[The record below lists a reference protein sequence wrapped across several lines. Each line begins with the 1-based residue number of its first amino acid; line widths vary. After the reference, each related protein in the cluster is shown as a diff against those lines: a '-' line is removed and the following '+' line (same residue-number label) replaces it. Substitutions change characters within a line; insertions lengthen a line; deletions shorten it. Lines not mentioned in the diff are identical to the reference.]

1 MATRYV
7 NTASSAGGDGT
18 TNATSG
24 ANRAYA
30 SLNAWEAAR
39 QADLTGGGAEIC
51 ICEGSAA
58 DSTAVTVDGWTT
70 TASDYI
76 EIKVEQANRPTTPAF
91 STGHYRVVG
100 SFAFVPAILVSESY
114 VRLLGV
120 QVRNTHSSSDSHGL
134 RVRPL
139 VTPAN
144 ADIRLTGVISYGVP
158 HASARGVLISDCTA
172 TCINCLSY
180 GHGGDGF
187 RFSFGANGFTG
198 YVYNCVAAAN
208 GATGFTADSSSN
220 TTTIRN
226 CYSGGNTG
234 ADYSANW
241 DTASNNHSEDGTL
254 GTTTAYSTSSG
265 AYFTNV
271 TAASENFTLGSSSTL
286 IDAGYDL
293 SGTFTTDILGTTRGA
308 TFDVGVYEYVA
319 GGSED
324 VAAAGNLSITGAAV
338 LNAAGSLVAAGAAS
352 ITGAADLDAAGS
364 LVAAGALSITGA
376 ADLDATGAL
385 LAAGSASITGT
396 ADLDA
401 IGNLLAAGSLAIEG
415 AADLTG
421 ASDTD
426 VAASGSLSV
435 TGSAALNAIGSLTT
449 AGSLSIIGSSD
460 LDAIGQLLAAGSIV
474 VTGAADLT
482 STTASDISASG
493 ELSITGSAALDAIGQ
508 ILSAGS
514 IFITGIAALT
524 SGTVDVARTPG
535 GSGYPVYWQGKRRK
549 RRLEEQPNLHLKKVL
564 DDVVA
569 ELYGELTEDEVPKE
583 VQVKAAKLVKPF
595 VKKTDKKLA
604 IPPEAAVDWQAL
616 EKDAARV
623 RQIIALW
630 RKHEL
635 EVEIEAED
643 EYLLMMA

>member
-1 MATRYV
+1 MAFAFV
-7 NTASSAGGDGT
+7 AAAHGDA
-18 TNATSG
+18 NATSITVNKPTG
-24 ANRAYA
+24 TADNDICFLFLAHLANEDPNSGLTGWTQLGTRRYDAVSGKSHSLYYRIAA
-30 SLNAWEAAR
+30 SEAASYTIGWATSGR
-39 QADLTGGGAEIC
+39 SGG
-51 ICEGSAA
+51 
-58 DSTAVTVDGWTT
+58 TVATYRDGF
-70 TASDYI
+70 D
-76 EIKVEQANRPTTPAF
+76 
-91 STGHYRVVG
+91 
-100 SFAFVPAILVSESY
+100 
-114 VRLLGV
+114 
-120 QVRNTHSSSDSHGL
+120 
-134 RVRPL
+134 
-139 VTPAN
+139 
-144 ADIRLTGVISYGVP
+144 
-158 HASARGVLISDCTA
+158 TA
-172 TCINCLSY
+172 TPIDVVS
-180 GHGGDGF
+180 D
-187 RFSFGANGFTG
+187 TT
-198 YVYNCVAAAN
+198 YVTNNTTLRAAGMTVAAAN
-208 GATGFTADSSSN
+208 SALIFFGAVHASTSITATPSTNPTTFAEDVDNWNSTSRFTRE
-220 TTTIRN
+220 I
-226 CYSGGNTG
+226 
-234 ADYSANW
+234 
-241 DTASNNHSEDGTL
+241 ASVIW
-254 GTTTAYSTSSG
+254 TSSG
-265 AYFTNV
+265 ATGNMDATISGASANKHAFAVALNV
-271 TAASENFTLGSSSTL
+271 AA
-286 IDAGYDL
+286 
-293 SGTFTTDILGTTRGA
+293 
-308 TFDVGVYEYVA
+308 A
-319 GGSED
+319 GGD
-324 VAAAGNLSITGAAV
+324 VAAAGSLSITGAAV
-338 LNAAGSLVAAGAAS
+338 LNAAGSLAAAGAAS
-352 ITGAADLDAAGS
+352 ISGAADLDAAGS

-493 ELSITGSAALDAIGQ
+493 ELSITGSADLDAIGQ
-508 ILSAGS
+508 LLSAGS

-524 SGTVDVARTPG
+524 SGAVDVARTPG

-564 DDVVA
+564 DDVVK
-569 ELYGELTEDEVPKE
+569 ELYGELTEAEVPKE

-635 EVEIEAED
+635 EVEIDAED
-643 EYLLMMA
+643 EYLLMIA